1 MDFYSVLKARHS
13 VRAFEDKEVSKS
25 QIEKII
31 GSFMLAPSAGNL
43 QALRVYY
50 TKNPALKKDLA
61 VGCLGQDSVENAS
74 VVFVFCADKQQAASR
89 YAERGYDLYSVQD
102 ATIAA
107 AYAQLSAAAEG
118 LGSVWVGAFDPLE
131 VSRIIDAE
139 PHVVPVA
146 VVPVGYPAEEPGMRE
161 RRAVTDIVKEVK

>member
-13 VRAFEDKEVSKS
+13 VRSFGEEEVSDS

-43 QALRVYY
+43 QAYKVYY

-61 VGCLGQDSVENAS
+61 AACMGQGSVEQAS
-74 VVFVFCADKQQAASR
+74 VVFVFFADKQQASSK
-89 YAERGYDLYSVQD
+89 YGERGYDFYSIQD

-118 LGSVWVGAFDPLE
+118 LGAVWIGAFDPLE
-131 VSRIIDAE
+131 VSRLVNAE
-139 PHVVPVA
+139 PHIVPVA
-146 VVPVGYPAEEPGMRE
+146 VLPVGHPAEEPSIRE
-161 RRAVTDIVKEVK
+161 RRQVKEIVKEVK

>member
-13 VRAFEDKEVSKS
+13 VRAFEDKEISSSK
-25 QIEKII
+25 IEKII

-43 QALRVYY
+43 QAYKVYY

-61 VGCLGQDSVENAS
+61 QAALGQSSVEQAS
-74 VVFVFCADKQQAASR
+74 VVFVFCADKQQSASK
-89 YAERGYDLYSVQD
+89 YGERGYEIYSVQD

-118 LGSVWVGAFDPLE
+118 LGSVWIGAFDPLE
-131 VSRIIDAE
+131 VSRIFNAE
-139 PHVVPVA
+139 PHMVPVA
-146 VVPVGYPAEEPGMRE
+146 VIPVGYPAAEPGIRD
-161 RRAVTDIVKEVK
+161 RRAVTDIAKEVK

>member
-13 VRAFEDKEVSKS
+13 VRAFSDKEVSNS

-43 QALRVYY
+43 QAYRVYY
-50 TKNPALKKDLA
+50 TKNPDLKKELA
-61 VGCLGQDSVENAS
+61 AACMEQECVEQAS
-74 VVFVFCADKQQAASR
+74 VVFIFCADKEQGASK
-89 YAERGYDLYSVQD
+89 YGERGYDFYSLQD

-107 AYAQLSAAAEG
+107 AYAQLSTAAEG

-131 VSRIIDAE
+131 VSRLINAE
-139 PHVVPVA
+139 PHIVPVA
-146 VVPVGYPAEEPGMRE
+146 VLPVGHAAEEPGLRE
-161 RRAVTDIVKEVK
+161 RRTVTDIVKEVK